1 MMDHKPVNIGTLRPD
16 KGFPRGEPSVLPAAV
31 AMFCASAMTG
41 SLTMVERVA
50 VLLGTVQFRLK
61 LKVNLPDRAT
71 LAEAEDVARSTLA
84 DGPVR
89 KWTLVDELGCGHPVQ
104 LAVNDFLE
112 KAYKASRPRWVGT
125 SSPNSFGRTST
136 SSGAGSWPPRPPSK
150 SAFSSVAVRKGAGAA
165 LQFLIINW
173 SSASTLRSVI
183 VRANVRIRCASADAA
198 ARAPRVRG
206 VLAGYVA
213 TVAIPLKE
221 RERSS
226 VSQSPVPDRIDPAMW
241 YW

>member
-1 MMDHKPVNIGTLRPD
+1 
-16 KGFPRGEPSVLPAAV
+16 
-31 AMFCASAMTG
+31 MTG

-112 KAYKASRPRWVGT
+112 ISLQSVETSVGGDEQPELLWENEVLAPAQGLGLPDPLQNQPSAASPFVRGRARRSN
-125 SSPNSFGRTST
+125 SS
-136 SSGAGSWPPRPPSK
+136 
-150 SAFSSVAVRKGAGAA
+150 
-165 LQFLIINW
+165 IINW
-173 SSASTLRSVI
+173 SSASTLQSVI

-198 ARAPRVRG
+198 ARALRVRG